1 MQIAHYAPSNEKF
14 YVADIEITYDGP
26 VTRITLNRPEAMNAI
41 TYEMHNLLDKVFDD
55 FAADDAQ
62 LIAVISGAGD
72 RAFCAGSDLKDGI
85 SGSYP
90 RGGYAGLIDR
100 FDLAKPVIA
109 AVDGFALGGGFE
121 LALACDLIIA
131 SNRAS
136 FGLPEPLVGAV
147 ALGGGLHRLP
157 RQIGLK
163 QAMGLILTSR
173 RISAQDGFRMGFIN
187 EVVPADELD
196 ETVEGYCKDILK
208 GAPIA
213 VQASKMT
220 VQRGLAEDS
229 LETAIKTQESYPE
242 FKKWRASE
250 DALEGITAFKEKR
263 QPKWQGK

>member
-1 MQIAHYAPSNEKF
+1 MAVI
-14 YVADIEITYDGP
+14 DITHDGP
-26 VTRITLNRPEAMNAI
+26 ITHIRLNRPEAMNAI
-41 TYEMHNLLDKVFDD
+41 TNKMHNLLDKAFDD
-55 FAADDAQ
+55 FVADDTQ
-62 LIAVISGAGD
+62 LIAVVSGAGD

-85 SGSYP
+85 GKHYP
-90 RGGYAGLIDR
+90 RGGYAGLIER

-109 AVDGFALGGGFE
+109 AVNGFALGGGFE

-131 SNRAS
+131 SDTAS

-173 RISAQDGFRMGFIN
+173 RVSAEEGYRMGFVN
-187 EVVPADELD
+187 EVVPASQLD
-196 ETVEGYCKDILK
+196 EVVADYCKDILK

-220 VQRGLAEDS
+220 VQRGLAEHS
-229 LETAIKTQESYPE
+229 LEAAMKAQESYPE
-242 FKKWRASE
+242 FTKWRSSE
-250 DALEGITAFKEKR
+250 DAMEGIKAFTEKR
-263 QPKWQGK
+263 QPNWQGK